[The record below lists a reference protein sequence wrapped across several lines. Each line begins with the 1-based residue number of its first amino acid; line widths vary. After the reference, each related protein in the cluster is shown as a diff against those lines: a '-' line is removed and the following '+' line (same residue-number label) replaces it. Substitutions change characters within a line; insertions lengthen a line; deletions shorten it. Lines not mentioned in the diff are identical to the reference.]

1 MRKAGKILGVGVP
14 AAIFGGAGYLA
25 TRLLLSMPRMSGK
38 MRLRCLD
45 EEVEVV
51 FDRAGIPHITAR
63 SDVDA
68 NRALGYVMAQD
79 RIVQMETMLRV
90 AQGRL
95 SEVIGTMALDIDRFM
110 RTVGLSEIGETFADN
125 LEPESLECLLA
136 FCDGI
141 NEFLSRRGIRLPFE
155 FLLTGGRPEPWA
167 PADCLTMGVFISWLL
182 DSFWLADLMREK
194 LIRSLG
200 YERAMEL
207 LPETAAYNNP
217 PLKVDGPGPDA
228 RTIEPGE
235 EIDWGF
241 ESESGGGEWLKGI
254 SSRSV
259 FGSNNWVLDGS
270 RTMTGKPILA
280 GDPHIQHNV
289 PGVLY
294 LCHLKS
300 PNRDVIGAIFPG
312 LPVIAYG
319 HNGYCAWSATS
330 LVPDTQDLYVETFES
345 EESNRYLCEGEWVEA
360 DVVEKQVKVRF
371 SRPRTL
377 RILSTRHGPVIRRK
391 GNKGLAM
398 KWVGRDTTLDS
409 LQAMLK
415 QNKAGSWEEFVGALE
430 NFVGPALNQVYADVD
445 GNIGYLGAAKIPRR
459 AGGDGTVP
467 YPGDSEGYEWEGYVP
482 FENMPRVLNPDE
494 GLIVT
499 ANSKVVS
506 EGYTE
511 IITKAWEAPYRNG
524 RITQL
529 LQEKEKW
536 SLEEMPAIHADVFTF
551 PGKRFAEMA
560 VDAAPGEDLSPAATE
575 AVRRLEEW
583 DHQARADSV
592 AMSIYFYSWELLRE
606 KLLRHRLG
614 SSLYQD
620 YITSWPTVSL
630 AIENV
635 LEGKDEY
642 WLPPGSTSYRRLVL
656 DALEEGVRELVS
668 VFGTDD
674 QSAWKWGR
682 VHHLTFQHLLGIAW
696 PLNRILNVG
705 PVPRDGE
712 GDTVNASPPVSD
724 SLAQLLARGTLGGTF
739 NVPIFPDSESKVACA
754 GPVLRMLI
762 DFSDLDNSRA
772 VLDVGQSGHR
782 LSPHYKDHFPH
793 WRNVEYL
800 PLPYTRAKVA
810 EEAASTLLL
819 SPWN

>member
-1 MRKAGKILGVGVP
+1 MRKAGKILGAGVP
-14 AAIFGGAGYLA
+14 AAILGGAGYLA
-25 TRLLLSMPRMSGK
+25 TRLLLSMPRTSGK

-63 SDVDA
+63 SDIDA
-68 NRALGYVMAQD
+68 NSALGYVMAQD
-79 RIVQMETMLRV
+79 RMVQMETMLRV
-90 AQGRL
+90 AQGKL
-95 SEVIGTMALDIDRFM
+95 SEVIGPMALDIDRFM

-125 LEPESLECLLA
+125 LEPASLECLLA
-136 FCDGI
+136 FCGGI
-141 NEFLSRRGIRLPFE
+141 NEFLSRRRIRLPFE
-155 FLLTGGRPEPWA
+155 FMLTGGRPEPWA

-194 LIRSLG
+194 LIRGLG

-217 PLKVDGPGPDA
+217 PLKVEGPGPDA

-241 ESESGGGEWLKGI
+241 ERESGGGEWLRGL
-254 SSRSV
+254 SNRSV

-270 RTMTGKPILA
+270 RTVTGEPILA
-280 GDPHIQHNV
+280 GDPHIQHNA

-294 LCHLKS
+294 LCHIKS
-300 PNRDVIGAIFPG
+300 PKRDVIGAMFPG
-312 LPVIAYG
+312 LPVVAYG
-319 HNGYCAWSATS
+319 HNGYCGWTATS

-360 DVVEKQVKVRF
+360 DVVEKKVKVRF
-371 SRPRTL
+371 LRTRTL
-377 RILSTRHGPVIRRK
+377 QVLSTRHGPVIRRK

-415 QNKAGSWEEFVGALE
+415 QNEAGSWEEFVGALE
-430 NFVGPALNQVYADVD
+430 NFVGPALNQAYADVD

-459 AGGDGTVP
+459 ARGDGTVP
-467 YPGDSEGYEWEGYVP
+467 YPGDREGYEWEGYVP
-482 FENMPRVLNPDE
+482 FEKMPRVLNPDE

-499 ANSKVVS
+499 ANSKVVG

-536 SLEEMPAIHADVFTF
+536 SLEEMPTIHADVFTF

-560 VDAAPGEDLSPAATE
+560 VDAAPGEDLSPAAAE
-575 AVRRLEEW
+575 AVRRLGEW
-583 DHQARADSV
+583 DHQAQADSA

-642 WLPPGSTSYRRLVL
+642 WLPPGGASYGRLVL

-724 SLAQLLARGTLGGTF
+724 SLAQLLARGTMGGTF
-739 NVPIFPDSESKVACA
+739 DVPIFPDSDSKVACA
-754 GPVLRMLI
+754 GPVMRMLL
-762 DFSDLDNSRA
+762 DFSDLDNSRV

-782 LSPHYKDHFPH
+782 LSHHYKDHFPL
-793 WRNVEYL
+793 WYKVEYL

-810 EEAASTLLL
+810 EEAASTLFL
-819 SPWN
+819 SPST